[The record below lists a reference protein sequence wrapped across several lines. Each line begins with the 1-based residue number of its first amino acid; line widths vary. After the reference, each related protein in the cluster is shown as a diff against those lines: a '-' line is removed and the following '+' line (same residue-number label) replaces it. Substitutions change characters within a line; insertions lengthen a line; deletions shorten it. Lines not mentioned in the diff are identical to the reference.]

1 MVSAARPKGGM
12 MGRPTV
18 ITDTVREA
26 IEYLYRPGVSVR
38 ALHVELT
45 SAGVTV
51 SQATVARYL
60 RTRAKADGAVGA
72 AAVARTPAPSAG
84 PVDEIAGLEAEL
96 VAVDAALAVARPLLT
111 GGGKGILDY
120 QRLTAIKESLARTL
134 AEIRPRPEAEAQRL
148 AGLGAAAKAELLERA
163 RAAARM
169 DEDLRGRVQRQ
180 AELLRNMADRMADA

>member
-1 MVSAARPKGGM
+1 
-12 MGRPTV
+12 MGRPSV

-38 ALHVELT
+38 ALHVELV

-60 RTRAKADGAVGA
+60 RTRAKSDGAVGH
-72 AAVARTPAPSAG
+72 AAVARTPAPPAPPAG

-96 VAVDAALAVARPLLT
+96 AAVDVALDVARPLLT

-120 QRLTAIKESLARTL
+120 QRLTAIKESLAKTL
-134 AEIRPRPEAEAQRL
+134 AEIRPRPEAEAERL
-148 AGLGAAAKAELLERA
+148 AGLGATAKAELLERA
-163 RAAARM
+163 RASARM

-180 AELLRNMADRMADA
+180 AELLRNMADRMGDA